1 MKRRSVYFPTTE
13 AANSWLANQRARKT
27 EGRLLPW
34 LGALAL
40 IAILIAMMAST

>member
-1 MKRRSVYFPTTE
+1 MKRRSKYFPTK
-13 AANSWLANQRARKT
+13 AAAERWLDNQRARKT